1 MTDIRKM
8 TALERANLYELAYRA
23 LFDKGIWA
31 ELGERTGRSIDN
43 LCDVDDVMHAAYNA
57 MGKVERQQFEKYAR
71 MATLNRGRF
80 DWHSYRLALEAYV
93 R

>member
-23 LFDKGIWA
+23 LFDKATWS

-43 LCDVDDVMHAAYNA
+43 LCDVYGVMRAVYNA
-57 MGKVERQQFEKYAR
+57 MSKVERQQFDKYAH
-71 MATLNRGRF
+71 MAALHMGRF
-80 DWHSYRLALEAYV
+80 DWHSYRLALGAYV